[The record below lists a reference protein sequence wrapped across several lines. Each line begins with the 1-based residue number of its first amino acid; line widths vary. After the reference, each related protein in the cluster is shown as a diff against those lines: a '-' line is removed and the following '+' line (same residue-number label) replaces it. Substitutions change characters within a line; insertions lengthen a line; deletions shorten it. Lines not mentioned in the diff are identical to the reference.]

1 MSIDNICN
9 NIPAN
14 LPDELFT
21 TIHRGKHVRIERIVS
36 QGHCSPDGFW
46 YDQDEHEWLL
56 VLEGN
61 AVIQIEGEI
70 VPLQLE
76 PGSYLNIP
84 AHQKHRVVQTSQTEQ
99 TIWLAIYYDN

>member
-1 MSIDNICN
+1 MSIDNIRAD
-9 NIPAN
+9 IPTI
-14 LPDELFT
+14 LPEELFT
-21 TIHRGKHVRIERIVS
+21 SLHRGKHVRIERIVS

-61 AVIQIEGEI
+61 AVIKIEGEEE
-70 VPLQLE
+70 PLKLE
-76 PGSYLNIP
+76 PGSYINIP
-84 AHQKHRVVQTSQTEQ
+84 AHQKHRVIYTSPTEQ